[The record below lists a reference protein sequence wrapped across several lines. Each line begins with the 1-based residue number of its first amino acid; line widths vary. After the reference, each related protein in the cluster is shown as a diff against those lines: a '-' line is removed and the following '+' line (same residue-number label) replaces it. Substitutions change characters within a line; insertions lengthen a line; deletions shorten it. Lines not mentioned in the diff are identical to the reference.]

1 MISLKE
7 RLILTLKEDFLASDY
22 NGISVAEKI
31 SEQAGVIGERIEISA
46 FEKLA
51 R

>member
-7 RLILTLKEDFLASDY
+7 LNFDSKEDFLASDY

-31 SEQAGVIGERIEISA
+31 N
-46 FEKLA
+46 
-51 R
+51 